1 MRDRR
6 HIDLRSTTPAA
17 LSQLI
22 LWKLGIVLKQA
33 VFIDGDWL
41 LFTAS
46 SNSITIDFPA
56 LFAKLRELFGANVGL
71 SLHLGEE
78 SVWWRSRLHRG
89 RGPAAFARFVEGI
102 EAMGCAVDALSRGP
116 GRGLYRKGIDVR
128 LAVAATAL
136 PPGIQTLALVSGDSD
151 FLPLIGQARASGRTT
166 VLIADTNS
174 TAVAL
179 REAAD
184 RFIGLR
190 EIIPGWPA

>member
-1 MRDRR
+1 
-6 HIDLRSTTPAA
+6 
-17 LSQLI
+17 
-22 LWKLGIVLKQA
+22 
-33 VFIDGDWL
+33 
-41 LFTAS
+41 
-46 SNSITIDFPA
+46 
-56 LFAKLRELFGANVGL
+56 
-71 SLHLGEE
+71 
-78 SVWWRSRLHRG
+78 
-89 RGPAAFARFVEGI
+89 
-102 EAMGCAVDALSRGP
+102 MGCAVDALSRGP

-136 PPGIQTLALVSGDSD
+136 PPGIQTLALVSGNSD